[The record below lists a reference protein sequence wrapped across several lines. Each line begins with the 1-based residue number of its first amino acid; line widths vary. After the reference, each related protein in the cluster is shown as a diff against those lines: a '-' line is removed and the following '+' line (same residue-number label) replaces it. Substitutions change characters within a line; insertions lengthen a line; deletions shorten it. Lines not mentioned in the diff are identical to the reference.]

1 MAPAE
6 GRVAKRERQWDC
18 CRGTHDCFGAVII

>member
-6 GRVAKRERQWDC
+6 GRVAKPEKRQWDW
-18 CRGTHDCFGAVII
+18 CRSTPLC